1 MGDRSRR
8 CRSPCTCPI
17 GGQFGFRLDPA
28 QWQIDGGVFRSERTH
43 VRFDGAADWDARG
56 RFNFHVV
63 TRDFQEADQL
73 LAGIIT
79 DFGSPTGVVPFG
91 GRGEFDGTMTGA
103 FNRPRVEGT
112 FSGEDLRA
120 WDTLWGDG
128 RRPYRHREQLR
139 RHQGRRRPAERI

>member
-1 MGDRSRR
+1 G
-8 CRSPCTCPI
+8 PFAPI
-17 GGQFGFRLDPA
+17 PLAAHLPVGGQFGFTLTPA
-28 QWQIDGGVFRSERTH
+28 DWQIDSGIFRSERTY
-43 VRFDGAADWDARG
+43 VRFEGAADWNARG

-103 FNRPRVEGT
+103 FSLPRVEGQSWGRVLG
-112 FSGEDLRA
+112 SGGPL
-120 WDTLWGDG
+120 
-128 RRPYRHREQLR
+128 
-139 RHQGRRRPAERI
+139 